1 MVLLKPKAKSS
12 VDTGCVTRLTVRCMG
27 PKEKA
32 TFNMALSAIK
42 WEPLFRLDS
51 CADQYSYYQT
61 VISNLMEICF
71 PTKVV
76 TRHTADKPWV
86 TDWFRDLVRKRQ
98 RAHMSGDM
106 NQAKILRNKVN
117 RAASKLKYNFYQTQ
131 IAAMHESGSHDWWKH
146 MKTIMGLKT
155 NGNSCMQGLANKT
168 TDGDCG
174 LLANTMNDFF
184 VSVSDHLP
192 RLNKNHK
199 VFDVNEELP
208 DQYVIS
214 VYTTFKALESVKANK
229 ATGPDNIP
237 AWVLINYANV
247 LAPPLTAI
255 FNNSLRKGVLP
266 MEWKMANVIPLPKTS
281 PPVSIE
287 KDIRPISL
295 TPIAAKV
302 FESIIM
308 KWVDETI
315 EGEIDA
321 KQFGGISGTSTT
333 DVLVELVHMWYKATD
348 KLNSYVRV
356 VMLDFSKAFDL
367 INHHLL
373 LDKLQSYGLPAH
385 ILRWMATFLLDRT
398 QRVKI
403 GNEYSHSGHPNG
415 GVPQGTLSGPKC
427 FLVYINDL
435 RTTVP
440 LYKYVDDSTLFEI
453 CDRKGV
459 SVIQE
464 SVDIAARWTEKNDM
478 KINSEKSKEIIIS
491 FAQDGNFRSTI
502 PNIKIDGRDVAQV
515 CHAKLLGVTISQD
528 LTWNKHVDT
537 IVKKAGKRLYMLYQ
551 LKRAGITQKDLV
563 SVYVSVVRPVLEY
576 ACPVWHTNLPQ
587 YLSDN
592 IEVIQKRA
600 LKCIFPG
607 LGYAEILRR
616 VNLDTL
622 NVRRESICQTYFDK
636 IKVGTHRLNYLLP
649 DKRHTESNIR
659 QENVYPLPVT
669 RTNRFRNSFIPWALY
684 NCQ

>member
-1 MVLLKPKAKSS
+1 MAILLNLVKYLVKTLLAS
-12 VDTGCVTRLTVRCMG
+12 
-27 PKEKA
+27 
-32 TFNMALSAIK
+32 ALLPIN
-42 WEPLFRLDS
+42 LF
-51 CADQYSYYQT
+51 
-61 VISNLMEICF
+61 
-71 PTKVV
+71 
-76 TRHTADKPWV
+76 
-86 TDWFRDLVRKRQ
+86 
-98 RAHMSGDM
+98 
-106 NQAKILRNKVN
+106 
-117 RAASKLKYNFYQTQ
+117 ASKLKYNFYQTQ

-155 NGNSCMQGLANKT
+155 NGKSCMQGLANKT

-192 RLNKNHK
+192 RLNKSHK

-214 VYTTFKALESVKANK
+214 VCTTFKALESVKANK

-237 AWVLINYANV
+237 AWVLRNYANV

-255 FNNSLRKGVLP
+255 FNNSLREGVLP

-287 KDIRPISL
+287 KDIRPIS
-295 TPIAAKV
+295 
-302 FESIIM
+302 
-308 KWVDETI
+308 
-315 EGEIDA
+315 
-321 KQFGGISGTSTT
+321 
-333 DVLVELVHMWYKATD
+333 
-348 KLNSYVRV
+348 
-356 VMLDFSKAFDL
+356 L

-453 CDRKGV
+453 CDRNDV

-464 SVDIAARWTEKNDM
+464 SVDIAARWTEQNDM

-502 PNIKIDGRDVAQV
+502 PNIKIDGRDIAQV

-528 LTWNKHVDT
+528 LTWNKHVDN

-607 LGYAEILRR
+607 LDYAEILRR

-622 NVRRESICQTYFDK
+622 NVRRDSICQKYFDK

-649 DKRHTESNIR
+649 DKRHIKYNVR
-659 QENVYPLPVT
+659 QQNVYPLPVT